1 MENIPSIEGITPS
14 YLWIFLYVAVGL
26 CALIILIDKVLDV
39 FRRRKQRKD
48 IAKPELAE
56 EIAGKVMEK
65 LRPDFDEI
73 DRKLKSDHTRLD
85 GHDRDIKTLYDRTD
99 QDRNGI
105 RALVVGVLA
114 LLNHELHNGNTSEL
128 DDAQKELN
136 KYLINK

>member
-1 MENIPSIEGITPS
+1 MENLPIEGITPS

-99 QDRNGI
+99 QDSNGV
-105 RALVVGVLA
+105 RTLVVGVLA
-114 LLNHELHNGNTSEL
+114 LLNHELHNGNANEL
-128 DDAQKELN
+128 NDAQKELN

>member
-1 MENIPSIEGITPS
+1 MENVPPIEGITPS
-14 YLWIFLYVAVGL
+14 YLWIFLYVAVGI
-26 CALIILIDKVLDV
+26 CALIILIDKVADV
-39 FRRRKQRKD
+39 FRRRKQRKELD
-48 IAKPELAE
+48 KPELAE

-73 DRKLKSDHTRLD
+73 DRKLKSDNTRLD

-99 QDRNGI
+99 QDREGI

-114 LLNHELHNGNTSEL
+114 LLNHALHNGNTAEL
-128 DDAQKELN
+128 DDAQKALN

>member
-1 MENIPSIEGITPS
+1 METIPAIEGITPTH
-14 YLWIFLYVAVGL
+14 LWIFVYVAIAICGI
-26 CALIILIDKVLDV
+26 IILIDKVADV

-48 IAKPELAE
+48 LAKPELAD
-56 EIAGKVMEK
+56 EIAGKVMAK
-65 LRPDFDEI
+65 LRPDLDEI
-73 DRKLKSDHTRLD
+73 DRKLKSDNTRLD
-85 GHDRDIKTLYDRTD
+85 GHDRDIKDLYGRTE

-114 LLNHELHNGNTSEL
+114 LLNHELHNGNTGEL

>member
-1 MENIPSIEGITPS
+1 MENLPIEGITPS

-39 FRRRKQRKD
+39 FRRRKQRAD
-48 IAKPELAE
+48 AGKPELAE
-56 EIAGKVMEK
+56 EIALKVKDELK
-65 LRPDFDEI
+65 PTFEEI
-73 DRKLKSDHTRLD
+73 DRKLANDKTRLD
-85 GHDRDIKTLYDRTD
+85 GHDRDIKALYAQTD
-99 QDRNGI
+99 KNSTGI

-114 LLNHELHNGNTSEL
+114 LLNHELHNGNTAEL